1 MLRIQLLR
9 PVYRL
14 RWLMPLLLIA
24 ALLAAACETG
34 DELHPARDEARE
46 EARVTDPKVESLQ
59 MEGLPVPEGFR
70 LTEAEH
76 IDRYQAQAGFVDGFT
91 VFFDKEGAS
100 ISVRV
105 DIYESEGQVQG
116 VMTQAVRGME
126 VAIESGVQGLEV
138 VPIEGD
144 SIGEEAVA
152 VRDAN
157 ITSYYI
163 FFSRDNVFG
172 YAGVSAGGS
181 TTPFEEVVLALAR
194 ELDSRIVA
202 SLTA

>member
-100 ISVRV
+100 LSVRA
-105 DIYESEGQVQG
+105 DIYETEGQVEQ
-116 VMTQAVRGME
+116 VMAEALRGME
-126 VAIESGVQGLEV
+126 IAIGSGVQGLEA
-138 VPIEGD
+138 VPIEGEPV
-144 SIGEEAVA
+144 GEEAVA
-152 VRDAN
+152 VRDEN
-157 ITSYYI
+157 IASYYI
-163 FFSRDNVFG
+163 IFRRGNVFG

-181 TTPFEEVVLALAR
+181 AAPFEEVVLSLAR
-194 ELDSRIVA
+194 ELDSRIA
-202 SLTA
+202 TGIKT

>member
-24 ALLAAACETG
+24 AMLAAACETG
-34 DELHPARDEARE
+34 DELHPARDEARK

-138 VPIEGD
+138 VPIEGE
-144 SIGEEAVA
+144 SIGEDAVA
-152 VRDAN
+152 VRDES
-157 ITSYYI
+157 ITSYYV
-163 FFSRDNVFG
+163 FFRRGNTFG
-172 YAGVSAGGS
+172 YVGVSAGDS
-181 TTPFEEVVLALAR
+181 TAPFEEIVLHLAK
-194 ELDSRIVA
+194 
-202 SLTA
+202 